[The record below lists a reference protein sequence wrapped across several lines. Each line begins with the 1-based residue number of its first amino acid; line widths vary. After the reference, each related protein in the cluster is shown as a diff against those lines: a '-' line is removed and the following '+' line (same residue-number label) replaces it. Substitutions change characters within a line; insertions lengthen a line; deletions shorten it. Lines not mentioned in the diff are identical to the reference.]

1 MCLCCLA
8 WLLHSCRVGGTA
20 GLLQALCEGMSWV
33 APTPPAWDLGQLHA
47 QEA

>member
-8 WLLHSCRVGGTA
+8 CLLRSFRVGSMA

-33 APTPPAWDLGQLHA
+33 APTSSAWDLGQLHA